1 MTQRKYTTVKAIYRT
16 GIRAAGIRGS
26 RIYMAMTLI
35 AMMALPIIIKG
46 RNLPILVLVR
56 SIRAPMM
63 GSVMASQTRITVT
76 IKEANMPSAST
87 LEPNW
92 AI

>member
-1 MTQRKYTTVKAIYRT
+1 MVSGISGSSTYRQ
-16 GIRAAGIRGS
+16 
-26 RIYMAMTLI
+26 MTLT
-35 AMMALPIIIKG
+35 AMMTLPMIMKG

-63 GSVMASQTRITVT
+63 GSVMASNTRITVT
-76 IKEANMPSAST
+76 IREAKMPSCRT

-92 AI
+92 AT